1 MNTVSHLQGC
11 WGQCPIQNAESV
23 QWTQTV
29 ETGVGEHFRAGEN
42 SQEISLREESG
53 LQSSMQHELILD
65 LEKSGRIYIEMFIV
79 VISRRENYR

>member
-1 MNTVSHLQGC
+1 M
-11 WGQCPIQNAESV
+11 
-23 QWTQTV
+23 
-29 ETGVGEHFRAGEN
+29 GEHFRAGEN